1 VECTSSLKS
10 IKYIYKYVYKGH
22 DRTTMKFGEAQ
33 DEVKLYL
40 DAHYVGAPEA
50 GWRIYQFGMHSEFP
64 AVQRLQVHEE
74 NMQIVTWDD
83 TAVPDMTAVVERAAQ
98 KDSTLTAY
106 FKANGKYET
115 ARDCLY
121 QEFPQKFVWKT
132 KAREWTPRKRGYSIG
147 RMYYAHPTCGERFY
161 LRTLL
166 TCIKGAISFE
176 DLRTVDGVVQPS
188 FREAC
193 LKRGLLQDDGEWDQC
208 LSDAVHMQT
217 GYQLRDLFVT
227 ILRECAPLR
236 PEQLWEN
243 FREHICD
250 DLKHKLRAKGIPDP
264 TEDQIYDYG
273 LHLIEMA
280 LQRSGSSL
288 TKYEGMQT
296 SQMDWGTLLGNH
308 YIAEQRGYDPVEQ
321 YELAQARIELFNEG
335 QRNAFDQIMD
345 SVDHNL
351 GKIFF
356 LDGPGGTGKT
366 FVYNTICAKIRS
378 QGKIILCVASS
389 GIAAVLLSGGRTAHS
404 RFKIPLNISESS
416 TCNISMNSLQADLLR
431 ITNCVIWDEAIM
443 QHRHIFDAVNKLFQD
458 VNKSKEPFGGVTV
471 VFGGDFQQ
479 ILPVIM
485 KGSRAEIVAACL
497 CRSPLWNIITVLKLT
512 ENKRLGN
519 DIRER
524 EFAQWQLEVGH
535 GQHTDAEGN
544 IRLPDHFKCSEN
556 TVESLIKTIY
566 PNISEPHAD
575 EYFKERTILSAR
587 NNDVDAMNHD
597 ILNEFPGEELIFQ
610 SSDSVKNDGLGPGEE
625 FMYPVEYLNSINA
638 SGLPLSKLRLKIG
651 APVMILRNMDPESG
665 VCNGTRGILTR
676 ASQRVLEIC
685 LLTGDSAGQT
695 VFLPR
700 INTSPADELLPFKLF
715 RRQFPA
721 RLAFSMTIN
730 KSQGQ
735 SLKDVGISF
744 LSPVFTHGQF
754 YVAISRV
761 TSVNNIKAIWPPNS
775 PEPITKN
782 VVYPEVLI
790 T

>member
-1 VECTSSLKS
+1 MFS
-10 IKYIYKYVYKGH
+10 
-22 DRTTMKFGEAQ
+22 DNPNP
-33 DEVKLYL
+33 YL
-40 DAHYVGAPEA
+40 
-50 GWRIYQFGMHSEFP
+50 Q
-64 AVQRLQVHEE
+64 
-74 NMQIVTWDD
+74 
-83 TAVPDMTAVVERAAQ
+83 
-98 KDSTLTAY
+98 
-106 FKANGKYET
+106 
-115 ARDCLY
+115 
-121 QEFPQKFVWKT
+121 
-132 KAREWTPRKRGYSIG
+132 
-147 RMYYAHPTCGERFY
+147 
-161 LRTLL
+161 
-166 TCIKGAISFE
+166 
-176 DLRTVDGVVQPS
+176 
-188 FREAC
+188 
-193 LKRGLLQDDGEWDQC
+193 
-208 LSDAVHMQT
+208 
-217 GYQLRDLFVT
+217 
-227 ILRECAPLR
+227 
-236 PEQLWEN
+236 
-243 FREHICD
+243 
-250 DLKHKLRAKGIPDP
+250 
-264 TEDQIYDYG
+264 
-273 LHLIEMA
+273 
-280 LQRSGSSL
+280 
-288 TKYEGMQT
+288 
-296 SQMDWGTLLGNH
+296 
-308 YIAEQRGYDPVEQ
+308 EQ
-321 YELAQARIELFNEG
+321 YYDIQNQASIFNHNYPCLNTE
-335 QRNAFDQIMD
+335 QKAAYDMIYH
-345 SVDHNL
+345 SVDQGQ
-351 GKIFF
+351 GKLFF
-356 LDGPGGTGKT
+356 LNGPGGTGKT

-378 QGKIILCVASS
+378 QGKIVLCVASS

-431 ITNCVIWDEAIM
+431 ITICVIWDEAIM
-443 QHRHIFDAVNKLFQD
+443 QHRHIFDAVDKLFQD
-458 VNKSKEPFGGVTV
+458 VNKSKKPFGGITV

-479 ILPVIM
+479 ILPVII
-485 KGSRAEIVAACL
+485 KGSRAEIVAASL
-497 CRSPLWNIITVLKLT
+497 CHSQLWNIITVLKLT
-512 ENKRLGN
+512 ENKHLGN
-519 DIRER
+519 NIRER

-544 IRLPDHFKCSEN
+544 IHLPDHFKCSEN

-587 NNDVDAMNHD
+587 NNDVDVMNHD

-610 SSDSVKNDGLGPGEE
+610 GSDSVKNDGLGPGEE
-625 FMYPVEYLNSINA
+625 FMYPVEYLNTINA
-638 SGLPLSKLRLKIG
+638 SGLPLSKLKLKIG

-676 ASQRVLEIC
+676 TSQRVLEIR

-700 INTSPADELLPFKLF
+700 INTSPADELLPFKLS